1 MQEQTIIVA
10 VRVTHVLEGL
20 GIPCVICGSL
30 ASATY
35 GYMRTTYDADIVADI
50 QPDQVP
56 AVVEALSADFYI
68 DPDTVADAVA
78 RGSSFN
84 VIHLETVLKV
94 DVFVCAGNEFCQIE
108 LARSVP
114 QGIGPDTYRLL
125 SPEDTVL
132 AKLLWYRQGGEVSER
147 QWDDVIGVITM
158 QGDWLDQAHLNEWSR
173 RLGVSDLLVR
183 ALSAGRA

>member
-1 MQEQTIIVA
+1 VQEQTIIVA
-10 VRVTHVLEGL
+10 VRVTRALEGL

-56 AVVEALSADFYI
+56 ALVEALSSDFYI
-68 DPDTVADAVA
+68 DPDAAADAVA

-84 VIHLETVLKV
+84 VIHLATVLKV
-94 DVFVCAGNEFCQIE
+94 DVFVCAGDDFCQIE
-108 LARSVP
+108 IARSVP
-114 QGIGPDTYRLL
+114 QQFGPDTYPLL

-147 QWDDVIGVITM
+147 QWDDVIGVISV
-158 QGDWLDQAHLNEWSR
+158 QGDRLDQAHLAEWSR
-173 RLGVSDLLVR
+173 RLGVSDLLAR
-183 ALSAGRA
+183 ALNEGRS